1 MVVLGQL
8 KDVFVLFFYLV
19 LLAFCLYYSGTMIKL
34 IDYYKALI
42 IDLSA
47 LSFWQGSFEV
57 ASATLDLSFGDG
69 IGDGRSHVLTN
80 HGLGVWASEVKVWQP
95 LDENALIRLEEG
107 HQYALASMAHRLLVK
122 EGIGVFN
129 TDPVKD
135 MASSFFTPFE
145 YSPEELWIDSDHK
158 KEREAG
164 DYDYVQDVG
173 MAWEFWLIKSVS
185 DNPRSGILAQ
195 IREAVARLSQD
206 PPEWFLPEGLDELS
220 QPIDIY
226 GECGVATDGLSKP
239 VREWLDRRVMTLVNR
254 ACVS

>member
-47 LSFWQGSFEV
+47 LSFWQGAFEV

-80 HGLGVWASEVKVWQP
+80 HGLGVWASEVKVWPP

-145 YSPEELWIDSDHK
+145 YSPETISDATIVDRK
-158 KEREAG
+158 
-164 DYDYVQDVG
+164 G
-173 MAWEFWLIKSVS
+173 M
-185 DNPRSGILAQ
+185 
-195 IREAVARLSQD
+195 
-206 PPEWFLPEGLDELS
+206 
-220 QPIDIY
+220 
-226 GECGVATDGLSKP
+226 
-239 VREWLDRRVMTLVNR
+239 
-254 ACVS
+254 

>member
-80 HGLGVWASEVKVWQP
+80 HGL
-95 LDENALIRLEEG
+95 
-107 HQYALASMAHRLLVK
+107 
-122 EGIGVFN
+122 
-129 TDPVKD
+129 
-135 MASSFFTPFE
+135 
-145 YSPEELWIDSDHK
+145 
-158 KEREAG
+158 
-164 DYDYVQDVG
+164 
-173 MAWEFWLIKSVS
+173 
-185 DNPRSGILAQ
+185 
-195 IREAVARLSQD
+195 
-206 PPEWFLPEGLDELS
+206 
-220 QPIDIY
+220 
-226 GECGVATDGLSKP
+226 
-239 VREWLDRRVMTLVNR
+239 
-254 ACVS
+254 

>member
-1 MVVLGQL
+1 VVVLGQL

-47 LSFWQGSFEV
+47 LNFWGDSFAVE
-57 ASATLDLSFGDG
+57 SATLDLSFRG
-69 IGDGRSHVLTN
+69 SHVLTN
-80 HGLGVWASEVKVWQP
+80 RGLTVWTSDVKVWQP

-129 TDPVKD
+129 TDPAKD
-135 MASSFFTPFE
+135 MASSFFAPFE

-164 DYDYVQDVG
+164 DYDYVQAVG
-173 MAWEFWLIKSVS
+173 MAWQFWLIKSVS

-206 PPEWFLPEGLDELS
+206 PPEWFMPEGLDQLS

-226 GECGVATDGLSKP
+226 GECGLDTDGFSKP

-254 ACVS
+254 ACAS